1 MTKKINR
8 LARVFT
14 APFLN
19 DNSAAL
25 RTRLQFARS
34 LVASLNRHLF
44 HFHRLA
50 GPSIFTALFAFALL
64 FRIFLRRSTDASLH
78 SCFSRILALFFFLLP
93 PLLTNPRKHTP
104 SSSDTIV
111 ANRSRLR
118 VTNVSGPIDVSPLF
132 FCDRSLVPSSIVKFD
147 EQQRLHD
154 YTMIVNRDERTLP
167 SYILIII
174 LRNWHFI

>member
-8 LARVFT
+8 LVHVFIV
-14 APFLN
+14 PFLN

-34 LVASLNRHLF
+34 LVAPLNRHLF
-44 HFHRLA
+44 HFHRSR
-50 GPSIFTALFAFALL
+50 PSIFTALFATLSCCF
-64 FRIFLRRSTDASLH
+64 FEFSFVVRQTRLH
-78 SCFSRILALFFFLLP
+78 SCFSRILAFFFIT
-93 PLLTNPRKHTP
+93 PLLTNPRKHP
-104 SSSDTIV
+104 VVVDTIV

-147 EQQRLHD
+147 EKQRLHD

-167 SYILIII
+167 SYIILTTV
-174 LRNWHFI
+174 LRN